1 MRWKINMIQ
10 DTIVSLSTALTTQ
23 AVSIIRFS
31 GDRAVEI
38 AETLIKKDL
47 SQRDHRLTYGFIH
60 EPHTNLVVD
69 EVIVLVMKGPHSYTR
84 EDIVEIQCHGGVF
97 VTQKILGLVLG
108 LGARLAYNGE
118 FTQRAVM
125 NGRIDLSQ
133 AEAINELVN
142 ADSEQSAQLAIAGL
156 KGSLKTLIDP
166 LKEELLGIIAHIEV
180 NIDYPEY
187 DIEEMTRLTLLPLCT
202 DFKDKLETI
211 VHESKSGIEMKNG
224 IKTAI
229 IGKPNVGKSSLLNA
243 LLNEDKAIVTEIPGT
258 TRDVVEGTV
267 RLKNV
272 SLHLLDTAGIRQSD
286 DIVEKLGIDKTF
298 KMIEE
303 AELILF
309 LVDAQNGMDDEE
321 RKLYDSIDPSKVLL
335 VYNKSDLSSQSNRLE
350 ISAMHKDIKQLVDV
364 INSRFESHQFVF
376 KRPVLSTQRTIGLAI
391 QALNAMNLAI
401 DSIQLEN
408 EIDLIN
414 IDLRE
419 AYQALNSIGS
429 TSSDTNINDEI
440 FSRFCLGK

>member
-1 MRWKINMIQ
+1 MIQ

-23 AVSIIRFS
+23 AVSIIRLS

-38 AETLIKKDL
+38 TEKLIQKSL
-47 SQRDHRLTYGFIH
+47 INQDHRITYGFVH
-60 EPHTNLVVD
+60 EPLTNNIID
-69 EVIVLVMKGPHSYTR
+69 EVIILVMKGPRSYTR
-84 EDIVEIQCHGGVF
+84 EDIVEIQCHGGVYI
-97 VTQKILGLVLG
+97 TQKILGLVLG

-133 AEAINELVN
+133 AEAINELVY

-187 DIEEMTRLTLLPLCT
+187 DIEEMTRQTLLPLCI
-202 DFKDKLETI
+202 DFKDKLEVI
-211 VHESKSGIEMKNG
+211 VQESKSGIEMKNG

-243 LLNEDKAIVTEIPGT
+243 LLNEDKAIVTDIPGT

-286 DIVEKLGIDKTF
+286 DVVEKLGIDKTY
-298 KMIEE
+298 KMIDE

-309 LVDAQNGMDDEE
+309 LVDAQKDMDEE
-321 RKLYDSIDPSKVLL
+321 EKEIYHKIDPAKVLL
-335 VYNKSDLSSQSNRLE
+335 VHNKSDLASKSNRLE
-350 ISAMHKDIKQLVDV
+350 ISAMNKDIKSLIDV
-364 INSRFESHQFVF
+364 INERYEPHQFVF

-391 QALNAMNLAI
+391 QALVAMNQAI
-401 DSIQLEN
+401 ESIELEN

-419 AYQALNSIGS
+419 AYQALHAIGS

>member
-1 MRWKINMIQ
+1 MIQ

-23 AVSIIRFS
+23 AVSIIRLS

-38 AETLIKKDL
+38 TEKLIQKSL
-47 SQRDHRLTYGFIH
+47 INQDHRITYGFVH
-60 EPHTNLVVD
+60 EPLTDTIVD
-69 EVIVLVMKGPHSYTR
+69 EVIVLVMKGPRSYTR
-84 EDIVEIQCHGGVF
+84 EDIVEIQCHGGVYI
-97 VTQKILGLVLG
+97 TQKILGLVLG
-108 LGARLAYNGE
+108 CGARLAYNGE

-133 AEAINELVN
+133 AESINELVY

-166 LKEELLGIIAHIEV
+166 LKEELMGIIAHIEV

-187 DIEEMTRLTLLPLCT
+187 DIEEMTRQTLLPLCI
-202 DFKDKLETI
+202 DFKDKLEVI
-211 VHESKSGIEMKNG
+211 VQESKSGIEMKNG

-243 LLNEDKAIVTEIPGT
+243 LLNEDKAIVTDIPGT

-286 DIVEKLGIDKTF
+286 DVVEKLGIDKTY
-298 KMIEE
+298 KMIDE

-309 LVDAQNGMDDEE
+309 LVDAQKDMDEE
-321 RKLYDSIDPSKVLL
+321 EKELYQSIDSSKVLL

-350 ISAMHKDIKQLVDV
+350 ISAMNKDIKSLIDV
-364 INSRFESHQFVF
+364 INERYEPHQFVF

-391 QALNAMNLAI
+391 QALVAMNQAI
-401 DSIQLEN
+401 ESIELEN

-419 AYQALNSIGS
+419 AYQALHAIGS
-429 TSSDTNINDEI
+429 TSSDTTINDEI

>member
-1 MRWKINMIQ
+1 MIQ

-23 AVSIIRFS
+23 AVSIIRLS
-31 GDRAVEI
+31 GDRALEI
-38 AETLIKKDL
+38 TETLLKKNL
-47 SQRDHRLTYGFIH
+47 SQKDHRITYGFIH
-60 EPHTNLVVD
+60 EPLTNTVVD

-84 EDIVEIQCHGGVF
+84 EDIVEIQCHGGMY
-97 VTQKILGLVLG
+97 VTQKILGLTLG

-187 DIEEMTRLTLLPLCT
+187 DIEEMTRNTLYPLCKN
-202 DFKDKLETI
+202 FKDKLETI

-229 IGKPNVGKSSLLNA
+229 IGQPNVGKSSLLNA

-286 DIVEKLGIDKTF
+286 DIVEKLGIDKTY
-298 KMIEE
+298 KMIDE

-309 LVDAQNGMDDEE
+309 LVDAQRSMDDEE
-321 RKLYDSIDPSKVLL
+321 KKLYDSIDSSKVIL
-335 VYNKSDLSSQSNRLE
+335 VHNKSDLSSQSNRLE
-350 ISAMHKDIKQLVDV
+350 ISAMNKDIKALIDV
-364 INSRFESHQFVF
+364 INDRFESHQFVF

-391 QALNAMNLAI
+391 QALVAMNQAI
-401 DSIQLEN
+401 ESIELEN

-419 AYQALNSIGS
+419 AYQALNAIGS
-429 TSSDTNINDEI
+429 TSTDTNINDEI

>member
-1 MRWKINMIQ
+1 MIQ

-23 AVSIIRFS
+23 AVSIIRLS

-38 AETLIKKDL
+38 TEKLIHKDL
-47 SQRDHRLTYGFIH
+47 SKQDHRITYGFVH
-60 EPHTNLVVD
+60 EPITNNVVD
-69 EVIVLVMKGPHSYTR
+69 EVIILVMKGPRSYTR
-84 EDIVEIQCHGGVF
+84 EDIVEIQCHGGVY

-133 AEAINELVN
+133 AESINELVY

-156 KGSLKTLIDP
+156 KGSLKSLFDP

-187 DIEEMTRLTLLPLCT
+187 DIEEMTRKTLLPLCT
-202 DFKDKLETI
+202 DFKHKLEVI
-211 VHESKSGIEMKNG
+211 VQESKSGVEMKNG

-243 LLNEDKAIVTEIPGT
+243 LLNEDKAIVTDIPGT

-286 DIVEKLGIDKTF
+286 DVVEKLGIDKTY

-303 AELILF
+303 AELVLF
-309 LVDAQNGMDDEE
+309 LVDAQNEMDEE
-321 RKLYDSIDPSKVLL
+321 EKEIYHKIDPNKVLL
-335 VYNKSDLSSQSNRLE
+335 VYNKSDLVSKSNRLE
-350 ISAMHKDIKQLVDV
+350 ISAMNKNIKALIDV
-364 INSRFESHQFVF
+364 INERYEPHQFVF

-391 QALNAMNLAI
+391 QALVAMNQAI
-401 DSIQLEN
+401 ESIEMEN

-419 AYQALNSIGS
+419 AYQALHAIGS

>member
-47 SQRDHRLTYGFIH
+47 SQQDHRLTYGFIH

-202 DFKDKLETI
+202 DFKDKLEVI

-286 DIVEKLGIDKTF
+286 DIVEKLGIDKTY
-298 KMIEE
+298 KMIDE

-321 RKLYDSIDPSKVLL
+321 RKLYESIDQTKVLL
-335 VYNKSDLSSQSNRLE
+335 VYNKSDLISESNRLE
-350 ISAMHKDIKQLVDV
+350 ISAMNKDIKQLVDV
-364 INSRFESHQFVF
+364 INHRFESHQFVF

-391 QALNAMNLAI
+391 QALNAMNQAI
-401 DSIQLEN
+401 ESIELEN

-419 AYQALNSIGS
+419 AYQALYSIGS

>member
-47 SQRDHRLTYGFIH
+47 SQQDHRLTYGFIH

-202 DFKDKLETI
+202 DFKDKLEVI

-286 DIVEKLGIDKTF
+286 DIVEKLGIDKTY
-298 KMIEE
+298 KMIDE

-321 RKLYDSIDPSKVLL
+321 RKLYESID
-335 VYNKSDLSSQSNRLE
+335 
-350 ISAMHKDIKQLVDV
+350 
-364 INSRFESHQFVF
+364 
-376 KRPVLSTQRTIGLAI
+376 
-391 QALNAMNLAI
+391 
-401 DSIQLEN
+401 
-408 EIDLIN
+408 
-414 IDLRE
+414 
-419 AYQALNSIGS
+419 
-429 TSSDTNINDEI
+429 
-440 FSRFCLGK
+440 

>member
-1 MRWKINMIQ
+1 MIQ

-47 SQRDHRLTYGFIH
+47 SQQDHRLTYGFIH
-60 EPHTNLVVD
+60 EPHTNVVVD

-202 DFKDKLETI
+202 DFKDKLEII

-298 KMIEE
+298 KMIGE

-321 RKLYDSIDPSKVLL
+321 LKLYQSIDPSKVLL
-335 VYNKSDLSSQSNRLE
+335 VYNKSDLISQSNRLE
-350 ISAMHKDIKQLVDV
+350 ISAMNKDIKQLVDV
-364 INSRFESHQFVF
+364 INNRFESHQFVF

-391 QALNAMNLAI
+391 QALNAMKQAI
-401 DSIQLEN
+401 ESIELEN

-419 AYQALNSIGS
+419 AYQALYSIGS

>member
-1 MRWKINMIQ
+1 MIQ

-23 AVSIIRFS
+23 AVSIIRLS

-38 AETLIKKDL
+38 TEKLIQKSL
-47 SQRDHRLTYGFIH
+47 INQDHRITYGFVH
-60 EPHTNLVVD
+60 EPLSNTIVD
-69 EVIVLVMKGPHSYTR
+69 EVIVLVMKGPRSYTR
-84 EDIVEIQCHGGVF
+84 EDIVEIQCHGGVYI
-97 VTQKILGLVLG
+97 TQKILGLVLG

-133 AEAINELVN
+133 AESINELVY

-187 DIEEMTRLTLLPLCT
+187 DIEEMTRQTLLPLCI
-202 DFKDKLETI
+202 DFKDKLEVI
-211 VHESKSGIEMKNG
+211 VQESKSGIEMKNG

-243 LLNEDKAIVTEIPGT
+243 LLNEDKAIVTDIPGT

-286 DIVEKLGIDKTF
+286 DVVEKLGIDKTY
-298 KMIEE
+298 KMIDE

-309 LVDAQNGMDDEE
+309 LVDAQKDMDEE
-321 RKLYDSIDPSKVLL
+321 EKEIYHKIDPTKVLL
-335 VYNKSDLSSQSNRLE
+335 VHNKSDLASKSNRLE
-350 ISAMHKDIKQLVDV
+350 ISAMNKDIKSLIDV
-364 INSRFESHQFVF
+364 INERYEPHQFVF

-391 QALNAMNLAI
+391 QALVAMNQAI
-401 DSIQLEN
+401 ESIELEN

-419 AYQALNSIGS
+419 AYQALHAIGS
-429 TSSDTNINDEI
+429 TSSDTTINDEI

>member
-1 MRWKINMIQ
+1 MIQ

-23 AVSIIRFS
+23 AVSIIRLS

-38 AETLIKKDL
+38 TEKLIQKSL
-47 SQRDHRLTYGFIH
+47 INQDHRITYGFVH
-60 EPHTNLVVD
+60 EPLTDTIVD
-69 EVIVLVMKGPHSYTR
+69 EVIILVMKGPRSYTR
-84 EDIVEIQCHGGVF
+84 EDIVEIQCHGGVYI
-97 VTQKILGLVLG
+97 TQKILGLVLG

-133 AEAINELVN
+133 AESINELVY

-166 LKEELLGIIAHIEV
+166 LKEELLGIITHIEV

-187 DIEEMTRLTLLPLCT
+187 DIEEMTRQTLLPLCI
-202 DFKDKLETI
+202 DFKDKLEVI
-211 VHESKSGIEMKNG
+211 VQESKSGIEMKNG

-243 LLNEDKAIVTEIPGT
+243 LLNEDKAIVTDIPGT

-286 DIVEKLGIDKTF
+286 DVVEKLGIDKTY
-298 KMIEE
+298 KMIDE

-309 LVDAQNGMDDEE
+309 LVDAQKDMDEE
-321 RKLYDSIDPSKVLL
+321 EKEIYHKIDPSKVLL
-335 VYNKSDLSSQSNRLE
+335 VHNKSDLASKSNRLE
-350 ISAMHKDIKQLVDV
+350 ISAMNKDIKSLIDV
-364 INSRFESHQFVF
+364 INERYEPHQFVF

-391 QALNAMNLAI
+391 QALVAMNQAI
-401 DSIQLEN
+401 ESIELEN

-419 AYQALNSIGS
+419 AYQALHAIGS
-429 TSSDTNINDEI
+429 TSSDTTINDEI

>member
-1 MRWKINMIQ
+1 MIQ

-23 AVSIIRFS
+23 AVSIIRLS
-31 GDRAVEI
+31 GDRALEI
-38 AETLIKKDL
+38 TETLLKKNL
-47 SQRDHRLTYGFIH
+47 SQKDHRITYGFIH
-60 EPHTNLVVD
+60 EPLTNTVVD

-84 EDIVEIQCHGGVF
+84 EDIVEIQCHGGMY
-97 VTQKILGLVLG
+97 VTQKILGLTLG

-187 DIEEMTRLTLLPLCT
+187 DIEEMTRNTLLPLCKS
-202 DFKDKLETI
+202 FKDKLETI

-229 IGKPNVGKSSLLNA
+229 IGQPNVGKSSLLNA

-272 SLHLLDTAGIRQSD
+272 SLHLLDTAGIRHSD
-286 DIVEKLGIDKTF
+286 DIVEKLGIDKTY
-298 KMIEE
+298 KMIDE

-309 LVDAQNGMDDEE
+309 LVDAQRDMDEE
-321 RKLYDSIDPSKVLL
+321 EKKLYDSIDSDKVIL
-335 VYNKSDLSSQSNRLE
+335 VHNKSDLSSRSNRLE
-350 ISAMHKDIKQLVDV
+350 ISAMNKDIKSLIDV
-364 INSRFESHQFVF
+364 INDRFERHQFVF

-391 QALNAMNLAI
+391 QAFVAMNQAI
-401 DSIQLEN
+401 ESIELEN

-429 TSSDTNINDEI
+429 TSTDTNINDEI

>member
-1 MRWKINMIQ
+1 MIQ

-23 AVSIIRFS
+23 AVSIIRLS

-38 AETLIKKDL
+38 TEKLIHKSLIK
-47 SQRDHRLTYGFIH
+47 QDHRITYGFVH
-60 EPHTNLVVD
+60 EPLTDNVVD
-69 EVIVLVMKGPHSYTR
+69 EVIVLVMKGPRSYTR
-84 EDIVEIQCHGGVF
+84 EDIVEIQCHGGVYI
-97 VTQKILGLVLG
+97 TQKILGLVLG
-108 LGARLAYNGE
+108 QGARLAYNGE

-133 AEAINELVN
+133 AESINELVN
-142 ADSEQSAQLAIAGL
+142 ADSEQSVQLAIAGL
-156 KGSLKTLIDP
+156 KGSLKSLIDP

-187 DIEEMTRLTLLPLCT
+187 DIEEMTRNTLLPLCN
-202 DFKDKLETI
+202 DFKDKLEVI
-211 VHESKSGIEMKNG
+211 VQESKSGIEMKNG

-243 LLNEDKAIVTEIPGT
+243 LLNEDKAIVTDIPGT

-286 DIVEKLGIDKTF
+286 DVVEKLGIDKTY
-298 KMIEE
+298 KMINE

-309 LVDAQNGMDDEE
+309 LVDAQLGMDEE
-321 RKLYDSIDPSKVLL
+321 EKELYQSIDSSKVLL

-350 ISAMHKDIKQLVDV
+350 ISAMNKDIKTLIDV
-364 INSRFESHQFVF
+364 INDRYEPHQFVF

-391 QALNAMNLAI
+391 QALVAMNQAI
-401 DSIQLEN
+401 ESIELEN

-419 AYQALNSIGS
+419 AYQALHAIGS

>member
-1 MRWKINMIQ
+1 MIQ

-23 AVSIIRFS
+23 AVSIIRLS

-38 AETLIKKDL
+38 TEKLIHKDL
-47 SQRDHRLTYGFIH
+47 SKQDHRITYGFVH
-60 EPHTNLVVD
+60 EPITNNVVD
-69 EVIVLVMKGPHSYTR
+69 EVIILVMKGPRSYTR
-84 EDIVEIQCHGGVF
+84 EDIVEIQCHGGVY

-133 AEAINELVN
+133 AESINELVY

-156 KGSLKTLIDP
+156 KGSLKSLIDP

-187 DIEEMTRLTLLPLCT
+187 DIEEMTRKTLLPLCT
-202 DFKDKLETI
+202 DFKHKLEVI
-211 VHESKSGIEMKNG
+211 VQESKSGVEMKNG

-243 LLNEDKAIVTEIPGT
+243 LLNEDKAIVTDIPGT

-286 DIVEKLGIDKTF
+286 DVVERLGIDKTY

-303 AELILF
+303 AELVLF
-309 LVDAQNGMDDEE
+309 LVDAQNEMDEE
-321 RKLYDSIDPSKVLL
+321 EKEIYHKIDHNKVLL
-335 VYNKSDLSSQSNRLE
+335 VYNKSDLVSKSNRLE
-350 ISAMHKDIKQLVDV
+350 ISAMNKNIKALIDV
-364 INSRFESHQFVF
+364 INERYEPHQFVF

-391 QALNAMNLAI
+391 QALFAMNQAI
-401 DSIQLEN
+401 ESIEMEN

-419 AYQALNSIGS
+419 AYQALHAIGS

>member
-1 MRWKINMIQ
+1 MIQ

-23 AVSIIRFS
+23 AVSIIRLS

-38 AETLIKKDL
+38 TEKLIHKDL
-47 SQRDHRLTYGFIH
+47 SKQDHRITYGFVH
-60 EPHTNLVVD
+60 EPITNNVVD
-69 EVIVLVMKGPHSYTR
+69 EVIILVMKGPRSYTR
-84 EDIVEIQCHGGVF
+84 EDIVEIQCHGGVY

-133 AEAINELVN
+133 AESINELVY

-156 KGSLKTLIDP
+156 KGSLKSLIDP

-187 DIEEMTRLTLLPLCT
+187 DIEEVTRKTLLPLCT
-202 DFKDKLETI
+202 DFKHKLEVI
-211 VHESKSGIEMKNG
+211 VQESKSGVEMKNG

-243 LLNEDKAIVTEIPGT
+243 LLNEDKAIVTDIPGT

-286 DIVEKLGIDKTF
+286 DVVEKLGIDKTY

-303 AELILF
+303 AELVLF
-309 LVDAQNGMDDEE
+309 LVDAQKDMDEE
-321 RKLYDSIDPSKVLL
+321 EKEINHKIDPNKVLL
-335 VYNKSDLSSQSNRLE
+335 VYNKSDLVSKSNRLE
-350 ISAMHKDIKQLVDV
+350 ISAMNKNIKALIDV
-364 INSRFESHQFVF
+364 INERYEPHQFVF

-391 QALNAMNLAI
+391 QALIAMNQAI
-401 DSIQLEN
+401 ESIEMEN

-419 AYQALNSIGS
+419 AYQALHAIGS

>member
-1 MRWKINMIQ
+1 MIQ

-23 AVSIIRFS
+23 AVSIIRLS

-38 AETLIKKDL
+38 TEKLIQKSL
-47 SQRDHRLTYGFIH
+47 INQDHRITYGFVH
-60 EPHTNLVVD
+60 EPLTDIIVD
-69 EVIVLVMKGPHSYTR
+69 EVIVLVMKGPRSYTR
-84 EDIVEIQCHGGVF
+84 EDIVEIQCHGGVYI
-97 VTQKILGLVLG
+97 TQKILGLVLG

-133 AEAINELVN
+133 AESINELVY

-187 DIEEMTRLTLLPLCT
+187 DIEEMTRQTLLPLCI
-202 DFKDKLETI
+202 DFKDKLEVI
-211 VHESKSGIEMKNG
+211 VQESKSGIEMKNG

-243 LLNEDKAIVTEIPGT
+243 LLNEDKAIVTDIPGT

-286 DIVEKLGIDKTF
+286 DVVEKLGIDKTY
-298 KMIEE
+298 KMIDE

-309 LVDAQNGMDDEE
+309 LVDAQKDMDEE
-321 RKLYDSIDPSKVLL
+321 EKEIYHKIDPTKVLL
-335 VYNKSDLSSQSNRLE
+335 VHNKSDLASKSNRLE
-350 ISAMHKDIKQLVDV
+350 ISAMNKDIKSLIDV
-364 INSRFESHQFVF
+364 INERYEPHQFVF

-391 QALNAMNLAI
+391 QALVAMNQAI
-401 DSIQLEN
+401 ESIELEN

-419 AYQALNSIGS
+419 AYQALHAIGS
-429 TSSDTNINDEI
+429 TSSDTTINDEI

>member
-1 MRWKINMIQ
+1 MIQ

-23 AVSIIRFS
+23 AVSIIRLS

-38 AETLIKKDL
+38 TEKLIQKSL
-47 SQRDHRLTYGFIH
+47 INQDHRITYGFVH
-60 EPHTNLVVD
+60 EPLSNTIVD
-69 EVIVLVMKGPHSYTR
+69 EVIVLVMKGPRSYTR
-84 EDIVEIQCHGGVF
+84 EDIVEIQCHGGVYI
-97 VTQKILGLVLG
+97 TQKILGLVLG

-133 AEAINELVN
+133 AESINELVY

-187 DIEEMTRLTLLPLCT
+187 DIEEMTRQTLLPLCI
-202 DFKDKLETI
+202 DFKDKLEVI
-211 VHESKSGIEMKNG
+211 VQESKSGIEMKNG

-243 LLNEDKAIVTEIPGT
+243 LLNEDKAIVTDIPGT

-286 DIVEKLGIDKTF
+286 DVVEKLGIDKTY
-298 KMIEE
+298 KMIDE

-309 LVDAQNGMDDEE
+309 LVDAQKDMDEE
-321 RKLYDSIDPSKVLL
+321 EKEIYHKIDPSKVLL
-335 VYNKSDLSSQSNRLE
+335 VHNKSDLASKSNRLE
-350 ISAMHKDIKQLVDV
+350 ISAMNKDIKSLIDV
-364 INSRFESHQFVF
+364 INERYEPHQFVF

-391 QALNAMNLAI
+391 QALVAMNQAI
-401 DSIQLEN
+401 ESIELEN

-419 AYQALNSIGS
+419 AYQALHAIGS
-429 TSSDTNINDEI
+429 TSSDTTINDEI

>member
-1 MRWKINMIQ
+1 MIQ

-23 AVSIIRFS
+23 AVSIIRLS

-38 AETLIKKDL
+38 TEKLIHKDL
-47 SQRDHRLTYGFIH
+47 SKKDHRISYGFVH
-60 EPHTNLVVD
+60 EPITNNVVD
-69 EVIVLVMKGPHSYTR
+69 EVIILVMKGPRSYTR
-84 EDIVEIQCHGGVF
+84 EDIVEIQCHGGVYI
-97 VTQKILGLVLG
+97 TQKILGLVLG

-133 AEAINELVN
+133 AESINELVF

-156 KGSLKTLIDP
+156 KGSLKSLIDP
-166 LKEELLGIIAHIEV
+166 LKEELLAIIAHIEV

-187 DIEEMTRLTLLPLCT
+187 DIEEMTRQTLLPLCT
-202 DFKDKLETI
+202 DFRNKLEVI
-211 VHESKSGIEMKNG
+211 VQESKSGIEMKNG

-243 LLNEDKAIVTEIPGT
+243 LLNEDKAIVTDIPGT

-286 DIVEKLGIDKTF
+286 DVVEKLGIDKTY
-298 KMIEE
+298 KMIDE

-309 LVDAQNGMDDEE
+309 LVDAQQDLDEE
-321 RKLYDSIDPSKVLL
+321 EKELYQSIDPNKVLL
-335 VYNKSDLSSQSNRLE
+335 VYNKSDLYSESNRLE
-350 ISAMHKDIKQLVDV
+350 ISAMNKNIKSLIDV
-364 INSRFESHQFVF
+364 INERYEPHQFVF

-391 QALNAMNLAI
+391 QALVAMNQAI
-401 DSIQLEN
+401 ESIEMEN

-419 AYQALNSIGS
+419 AYQALHSIGS

>member
-1 MRWKINMIQ
+1 MIQ

-23 AVSIIRFS
+23 AVSIIRLS

-38 AETLIKKDL
+38 TEKLIQKSL
-47 SQRDHRLTYGFIH
+47 INQDHRITYGFVH
-60 EPHTNLVVD
+60 EPLTDTIVD
-69 EVIVLVMKGPHSYTR
+69 EVIVLVMKGPRSYTR
-84 EDIVEIQCHGGVF
+84 EDIVEIQCHGGVYI
-97 VTQKILGLVLG
+97 TQKILGLVLG

-133 AEAINELVN
+133 AESINELVY

-187 DIEEMTRLTLLPLCT
+187 DIEEMTRQTLLPLCI
-202 DFKDKLETI
+202 DFKDKLEVI
-211 VHESKSGIEMKNG
+211 VQESKSGIEMKNG

-243 LLNEDKAIVTEIPGT
+243 LLNEDKAIVTDIPGT

-286 DIVEKLGIDKTF
+286 DVVEKLGIDKTY
-298 KMIEE
+298 KMIDE

-309 LVDAQNGMDDEE
+309 LVDAQKDMDEE
-321 RKLYDSIDPSKVLL
+321 EKEIYHKIDPSKVLL
-335 VYNKSDLSSQSNRLE
+335 VHNKSDLVSKSNRLE
-350 ISAMHKDIKQLVDV
+350 ISAMNKDIKSLIDV
-364 INSRFESHQFVF
+364 INERYEPHQFVF

-391 QALNAMNLAI
+391 QALVAMNQAI
-401 DSIQLEN
+401 ESIELEN

-419 AYQALNSIGS
+419 AYQALHAIGS
-429 TSSDTNINDEI
+429 TSSDTTINDEI

>member
-1 MRWKINMIQ
+1 MIQ

-23 AVSIIRFS
+23 AVSIIRLS

-38 AETLIKKDL
+38 TEKLIQKSL
-47 SQRDHRLTYGFIH
+47 INQDHRITYGFVH
-60 EPHTNLVVD
+60 EPLTDTIVD
-69 EVIVLVMKGPHSYTR
+69 EVIVLVMKGPRSYTR
-84 EDIVEIQCHGGVF
+84 EDIVEIQCHGGVYI
-97 VTQKILGLVLG
+97 TQKILGLVLG

-133 AEAINELVN
+133 AESINELVY

-187 DIEEMTRLTLLPLCT
+187 DIEEMTRQTLLPLCI
-202 DFKDKLETI
+202 DFKDKLEVI
-211 VHESKSGIEMKNG
+211 VQESKSGIEMKNG

-243 LLNEDKAIVTEIPGT
+243 LLNEDKAIVTDIPGT

-286 DIVEKLGIDKTF
+286 DVVEKLGIDKTY
-298 KMIEE
+298 KMIDE

-309 LVDAQNGMDDEE
+309 LVDAQKDMDEE
-321 RKLYDSIDPSKVLL
+321 EKEIYHKIDPSKVLL
-335 VYNKSDLSSQSNRLE
+335 VHNKSDLASKSNRLE
-350 ISAMHKDIKQLVDV
+350 ISAMNKDIKSLIDV
-364 INSRFESHQFVF
+364 INERYEPHQFVF

-391 QALNAMNLAI
+391 QALVAMNQAI
-401 DSIQLEN
+401 ESIELEN

-419 AYQALNSIGS
+419 AYQALHAIGS
-429 TSSDTNINDEI
+429 TSSDTTINDEI

>member
-1 MRWKINMIQ
+1 MIQ

-23 AVSIIRFS
+23 AVSIIRLS

-38 AETLIKKDL
+38 TEKLIQKSL
-47 SQRDHRLTYGFIH
+47 INQDHRITYGFVH
-60 EPHTNLVVD
+60 EPLSNNIVD
-69 EVIVLVMKGPHSYTR
+69 EVIVLVMKGPRSYTR
-84 EDIVEIQCHGGVF
+84 EDIVEIQCHGGVYI
-97 VTQKILGLVLG
+97 TQKLLGLVLG

-133 AEAINELVN
+133 AESINELVY

-187 DIEEMTRLTLLPLCT
+187 DIEEMTRQTLLPLCI
-202 DFKDKLETI
+202 DFKDKLEVI
-211 VHESKSGIEMKNG
+211 VQESKSGIEMKNG

-243 LLNEDKAIVTEIPGT
+243 LLNEDKAIVTDIPGT

-286 DIVEKLGIDKTF
+286 DVVEKLGIDKTY
-298 KMIEE
+298 KMIDE

-309 LVDAQNGMDDEE
+309 LVDAQKDMDEE
-321 RKLYDSIDPSKVLL
+321 EKEIYHKIDPSKVLL
-335 VYNKSDLSSQSNRLE
+335 VHNKSDLASKSNRLE
-350 ISAMHKDIKQLVDV
+350 ISAMNKDIKSLIDV
-364 INSRFESHQFVF
+364 INERYEPHQFVF

-391 QALNAMNLAI
+391 QALVAMNQAI
-401 DSIQLEN
+401 ESIELEN

-419 AYQALNSIGS
+419 AYQALHAIGS
-429 TSSDTNINDEI
+429 TSSDTTINDEI

>member
-1 MRWKINMIQ
+1 MIQ

-23 AVSIIRFS
+23 AVSIIRLS

-38 AETLIKKDL
+38 TEKLIQKSL
-47 SQRDHRLTYGFIH
+47 INQDHRITYGFVH
-60 EPHTNLVVD
+60 EPLSDIIVD
-69 EVIVLVMKGPHSYTR
+69 EVIVLVMKGPRSYTR
-84 EDIVEIQCHGGVF
+84 EDIVEIQCHGGVYI
-97 VTQKILGLVLG
+97 TQKILGLVLG

-133 AEAINELVN
+133 AESINELVY

-187 DIEEMTRLTLLPLCT
+187 DIEEMTRQTLLPLCI
-202 DFKDKLETI
+202 DFKDKLEVI
-211 VHESKSGIEMKNG
+211 VQESKSGIEMKNG

-243 LLNEDKAIVTEIPGT
+243 LLNEDKAIVTDIPGT

-286 DIVEKLGIDKTF
+286 DVVEKLGIDKTY
-298 KMIEE
+298 KMIDE

-309 LVDAQNGMDDEE
+309 LVDAQKDMDEE
-321 RKLYDSIDPSKVLL
+321 EKEIYHKIDPSKVLL
-335 VYNKSDLSSQSNRLE
+335 VHNKSDLASKSNRLE
-350 ISAMHKDIKQLVDV
+350 ISAMNKDIKSLIDV
-364 INSRFESHQFVF
+364 INERYEPHQFVF

-391 QALNAMNLAI
+391 QALVAMNQAI
-401 DSIQLEN
+401 ESIELEN

-419 AYQALNSIGS
+419 AYQALHAIGS
-429 TSSDTNINDEI
+429 TSSDTTINDEI